1 MARGDPAEVSG
12 SNRQLARE
20 RAFRLLALTVT
31 ALFLA
36 FAALGGAF
44 VWYDRAAAAV
54 SHTHEVRTGID
65 GLRQALTDAES
76 AQRAFILTGD
86 SQFAGR
92 VETGRK
98 LAHRQIDTL
107 DRLTQDNPLQQR
119 RIDELRRLMATRLNI
134 IDQTMD
140 ARRQGTV
147 GAAIQI
153 IARGDG
159 MTAN

>member
-92 VETGRK
+92 VESSRK
-98 LAHRQIDTL
+98 IAHRQIDTL
-107 DRLTQDNPLQQR
+107 DRLTADNPLQQR
-119 RIDELRRLMATRLNI
+119 RIDVLRSLFEIR
-134 IDQTMD
+134 
-140 ARRQGTV
+140 V
-147 GAAIQI
+147 GILFLS
-153 IARGDG
+153 
-159 MTAN
+159 MF